1 MSEYQLNKSGA
12 IALGYRPQ
20 AYNSKLSMAA
30 VTAKIHRQGIYKQ
43 P

>member
-12 IALGYRPQ
+12 SALGTRPR
-20 AYNSKLSMAA
+20 AYNSNLATAS
-30 VTAKIHRQGIYKQ
+30 VTARVHSQGIYKQ

>member
-1 MSEYQLNKSGA
+1 MSDNQLNKSGA

-20 AYNSKLSMAA
+20 AYNSSLSMAS
-30 VTAKIHRQGIYKQ
+30 VTVWIHRQGIYKQ